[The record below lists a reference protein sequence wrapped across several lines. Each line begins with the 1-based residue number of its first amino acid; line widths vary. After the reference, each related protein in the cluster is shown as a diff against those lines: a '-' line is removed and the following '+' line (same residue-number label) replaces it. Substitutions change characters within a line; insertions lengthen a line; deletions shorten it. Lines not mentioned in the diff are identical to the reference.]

1 MQKTQWSSGQ
11 ERSQAQGPQ
20 ALKGEVQP
28 RHSRDSAG
36 APGVFGQGVSGGF
49 RVKAG
54 RLIFCV
60 DEVKNIHDS
69 RFIQTWEN
77 VFWGLSQAFFL
88 KANGSYPARH
98 KTPPKTGQLGDKS
111 QKKQPG
117 LGAKQSRHPIQT
129 PNAGP
134 LSPGEVPAPSKRG
147 GGGSLESDS
156 LACPCGGLP
165 LPSHILRNSQNSQFL
180 LDVLG
185 KGLPGSRFIHDNHN
199 NGVHMRVGNF
209 TVPVKC

>member
-147 GGGSLESDS
+147 GGGPLSLTHW
-156 LACPCGGLP
+156 P
-165 LPSHILRNSQNSQFL
+165 
-180 LDVLG
+180 V
-185 KGLPGSRFIHDNHN
+185 
-199 NGVHMRVGNF
+199 RVGDCHSHPTFCEIPKTPNSSWTF
-209 TVPVKC
+209 WEKVCQEVGSSTTTTTTGSI